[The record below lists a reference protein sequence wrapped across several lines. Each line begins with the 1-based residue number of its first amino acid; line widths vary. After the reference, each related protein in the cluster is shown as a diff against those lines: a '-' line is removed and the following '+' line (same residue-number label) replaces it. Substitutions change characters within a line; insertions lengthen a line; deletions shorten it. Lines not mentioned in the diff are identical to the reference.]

1 MTVIERNVGIEID
14 PVDEVV
20 SFLEENW
27 DPDLTVGEWWERL
40 GGAGWAA
47 PMLPIDSYGRGLNR
61 ADAMRVQRAIAKFGA
76 LGATAGMGISMVS
89 PTIAAHGTRE
99 QIDRYIPEAVS
110 GKKAWC
116 QLFSEPGAGSDL
128 AGLSTKAVRHDDEWI
143 INGQKVW
150 TSGGHRADMGMLLAR
165 TDPTA
170 PKHQG
175 ITWFAFDMNQPGVD
189 VRPLREMTGNT
200 MFSEVFFTDA
210 RVSNDAAIGA
220 LNDGWKV
227 ANTTLFHERSGMGAG
242 GVAREGVGPTAL
254 AGTKSGHLE
263 RRAGDF
269 VPKRKARASAT
280 PAAAP
285 TKRSSPAQQYIEL
298 ARTFGKDTD
307 PVIRQGLAHL
317 HILRELARLTTE
329 RHKAVRASGGDIP
342 GVPNFSKL
350 LMGHTVRHTRDLGM
364 QILGA
369 RGLLH
374 VNAGDEGDLS
384 EEPGGRAAITATAQA
399 LGAQALPIFGGT
411 DQIQMNIIGERV
423 LGLPKDPGDL
433 STVPFNEL
441 PKNG

>member
-1 MTVIERNVGIEID
+1 MTLTKAGGPATDTTEQLLAW
-14 PVDEVV
+14 
-20 SFLEENW
+20 LEENW
-27 DPDLTVGEWWERL
+27 DPDLTVGEWWQRL
-40 GGAGWAA
+40 GLSGWAA
-47 PMLPIDSYGRGLNR
+47 PMLPADAYGRGMIR
-61 ADAMRVQRAIAKFGA
+61 ADAMRVSQTIARFGA
-76 LGATAGMGISMVS
+76 LGAPIGMGIGLVS
-89 PTIAAHGTRE
+89 PTIVTHGTRE
-99 QIDRYIPEAVS
+99 QIDLYVREAVT
-110 GKKAWC
+110 GQKGWC

-175 ITWFAFDMNQPGVD
+175 ISWFAFDMRQPGVD
-189 VRPLREMTGNT
+189 VRPLREMTGNA
-200 MFSEVFFTDA
+200 MFSEVFFSDA
-210 RVSNDAAIGA
+210 RVLDRARIGD

-242 GVAREGVGPTAL
+242 GGGRGAVGSMAQ
-254 AGTKSGHLE
+254 AGTISGNLDK
-263 RRAGDF
+263 RAGDF
-269 VPKRKARASAT
+269 VVKRPSEAKKRTTTSA
-280 PAAAP
+280 
-285 TKRSSPAQQYIEL
+285 KRTSPAQDYIDL
-298 ARTFGKDTD
+298 AKKFGRSED
-307 PVIRQGLAHL
+307 PVIRQGLVQL
-317 HILRELARLTTE
+317 HIMRELARLTTE
-329 RHKAVRASGGDIP
+329 RHKAARASGGDIP

-374 VNAGDEGDLS
+374 ANAGEDRSALRDEAGGD
-384 EEPGGRAAITATAQA
+384 AAIAATSQA

-433 STVPFNEL
+433 ANVPFNEL
-441 PKNG
+441 PRNG